1 MHRIIVEPAC
11 EGWLL
16 RRPGWP
22 AELLEDR
29 AWAERA
35 ATSHAFEFHQRS
47 GRPACAV
54 VAEQANHE
62 VLARFG

>member
-1 MHRIIVEPAC
+1 MHRITVEAAC

-22 AELLEDR
+22 VELLDDR
-29 AWAERA
+29 TWAERA
-35 ATSHAFEFHQRS
+35 AASHAFEFHQRS

-54 VAEQANHE
+54 VAEPKGEQ